1 MDALRHFL
9 LAVQFFTRIPMPAW
23 LAAWVG
29 FSPALQRASTAY
41 WPAVGWVVGLLTGAL
56 YLGLMPWLPDAAAT
70 PWLLAV
76 VSTAFT
82 AWLTGGLHEDGLA
95 DLADGLGGSRDP
107 ARSLAIMKDSRV
119 GASGVLALVLLLQ
132 AKVAALALLGDMAP
146 ELAAAALLAGHVVSR
161 TLPLLLIRTLPYVG
175 DAGHSKSVGQVGQ
188 ISTPALL
195 VATVWT
201 LLALV
206 GVAWWLPEVNWAWAV
221 LAAALALVVVWRL
234 LAVRLQGYTGDALG
248 AAQQVCELAFYLGL
262 ALSLS
267 WMQPV

>member
-1 MDALRHFL
+1 MDALRHLL
-9 LAVQFFTRIPMPAW
+9 LAVQFFTRIPLPAW

-29 FSPALQRASTAY
+29 FSPELQRASTAY
-41 WPAVGWVVGLLTGAL
+41 WPAVGGLVGAL
-56 YLGLMPWLPDAAAT
+56 AGILYLVLTPWLPDAVAT

-76 VSTAFT
+76 SCVAFT

-107 ARSLAIMKDSRV
+107 VRSLAIMKDSRV
-119 GASGVLALVLLLQ
+119 GASGVLALVLLVQ

-146 ELAAAALLAGHVVSR
+146 ELAAAALLAAHVVSR
-161 TLPLLLIRTLPYVG
+161 ALPLLLIRTLPYVG
-175 DAGHSKSVGQVGQ
+175 DAGHSKSGDLVGQ

-206 GVAWWLPEVNWAWAV
+206 GVAWWLPEVNWVWAV